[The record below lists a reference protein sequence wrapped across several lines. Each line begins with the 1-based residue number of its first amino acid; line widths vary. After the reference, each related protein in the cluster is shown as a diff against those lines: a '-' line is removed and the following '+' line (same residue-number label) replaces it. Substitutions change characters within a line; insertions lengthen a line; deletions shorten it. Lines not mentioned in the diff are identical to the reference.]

1 MHVSGSDPVTKALE
15 AMSKHSISGVPV
27 VDENGCFQGIFSD
40 AGLVPA
46 VAGAHSPLV
55 NRMRCLARQNE
66 AKTWDSCLEGWGGRS
81 FG

>member
-1 MHVSGSDPVTKALE
+1 LHVFGSDPVTKALE

-46 VAGAHSPLV
+46 AAGAHFPLV
-55 NRMRCLARQNE
+55 NRMRCFARQNE
-66 AKTWDSCLEGWGGRS
+66 GEMWVLTQMS
-81 FG
+81 